1 MLLSGLLLTHYAV
14 AQLTVSGTVISSED
28 NSGMPGVN
36 VVVQGTTSGTVTDL
50 NGQYSI
56 NLESGN
62 ITLVYSFIGFST
74 QAIEVGN
81 RTTIDVIMEP
91 ELTQLSEIV
100 VIGYGTVRKSDLT
113 GSVSSI
119 KGAELMKIPSINA
132 AQALQGKVPGVQVTS
147 ATGAPGDKSIVR
159 IRGMGTFNNNDPIFV
174 VDGVI
179 LNNIDFLN
187 SGDIES
193 MEVLKD
199 ASATAI
205 YGSRGANGVIMITTK
220 QGTMGQEQPTVNVT
234 AEYSIQ
240 QLEKKI
246 DLLNGSQFASIVNEI
261 RPGSY
266 NNVDL
271 VPNTDWQDL
280 IFRTAPIQNYQASVS
295 GSTSKVQYYVGLG
308 YFNQSGIIP
317 KSNYQRFSL
326 KLNNTYHI
334 TKNIKLGNNL
344 TFTPRQQQNTH
355 DNAVFVVYRAQPV
368 IPVYQPDGSYSEVP
382 GVGNVLADIEY
393 RNSYENSYRAVG
405 NFYGEITFLKD
416 FVIKSSYGID
426 LDNIRNKSFT
436 PVFYVSPQQQNSF
449 SRLSKDFNNI
459 FSWLWENTISFRKEI
474 AMHRID
480 IVGGYTAQE
489 SSSEFLH
496 LEGLNIIRDQKDFW
510 YFDQN
515 NISSGSTRNEV
526 DNENNYSMISYLFRA
541 NYAFDNRYLFT
552 ATFRRDGSS
561 KFNKANRFSDFPS
574 FAIGWNII
582 NEGFMSGITEL
593 SNLKLR
599 ASWGII
605 GNEKVNYLQI
615 YSLVDNGINAVF
627 GQNEVMVPGNTYSKS
642 GNPDL
647 RWENTYQT
655 DIGLELGFFED
666 KLTAELDYFRK
677 QTQDILIGLQV
688 PGYLGNG
695 SNARITYNAADVLN
709 RGFELNLL
717 WSGKIGNF
725 DYRLGANGTTLHN
738 ETLKVSGSGGD
749 DDYLPGIASKT
760 EPGYPIGSFYG
771 YQTDGI
777 FQDATELADYPHRSD
792 AEVGF
797 LRYVDTNG
805 DGSINGDDR
814 VHLGSPI
821 PTYLFGFNLNGSF
834 KGFNL
839 SIDIQGQGGNKI
851 FNYKETVRPD
861 LYNFEQ
867 HVFDRWTGPGTSDT
881 EPRPTYGGYNW
892 INSNRFIYDGAF
904 IRLRSVTFG
913 YTVPENL
920 SHVFRMKTAQVYV
933 RGTNLM
939 TLAKFPG
946 YSPEVRNDN
955 PIDNGLDRG
964 VYPIASVYSVGLN
977 ISF

>member
-1 MLLSGLLLTHYAV
+1 MRRFFVLISGILLTHYAV

-28 NSGMPGVN
+28 NAGMPGVN
-36 VVVQGTTSGTVTDL
+36 VVVQGTTAGTVTDL
-50 NGQYSI
+50 NGRYSI

-62 ITLVYSFIGFST
+62 ITLVFSFIGFTT
-74 QAIEVGN
+74 QSFEVGN

-113 GSVSSI
+113 GSVSSL
-119 KGAELMKIPSINA
+119 KGAELTKIPSINA

-220 QGTMGQEQPTVNVT
+220 QGTLGEEQPTVNVT
-234 AEYSIQ
+234 AEYSTQ

-246 DLLNGSQFASIVNEI
+246 DLLNGPQFATIVNEI

-295 GSTSKVQYYVGLG
+295 GSTSIVQYYVGLG

-317 KSNYQRFSL
+317 KSGYERFSL
-326 KLNNTYHI
+326 KLNNIYHL

-405 NFYGEITFLKD
+405 NFYGEVTFLKN
-416 FVIKSSYGID
+416 FVLKSSYGID

-496 LEGLNIIRDQKDFW
+496 LEGLNIIRDQKDF
-510 YFDQN
+510 
-515 NISSGSTRNEV
+515 
-526 DNENNYSMISYLFRA
+526 
-541 NYAFDNRYLFT
+541 
-552 ATFRRDGSS
+552 
-561 KFNKANRFSDFPS
+561 
-574 FAIGWNII
+574 
-582 NEGFMSGITEL
+582 
-593 SNLKLR
+593 
-599 ASWGII
+599 
-605 GNEKVNYLQI
+605 
-615 YSLVDNGINAVF
+615 
-627 GQNEVMVPGNTYSKS
+627 
-642 GNPDL
+642 
-647 RWENTYQT
+647 
-655 DIGLELGFFED
+655 
-666 KLTAELDYFRK
+666 
-677 QTQDILIGLQV
+677 
-688 PGYLGNG
+688 
-695 SNARITYNAADVLN
+695 
-709 RGFELNLL
+709 
-717 WSGKIGNF
+717 
-725 DYRLGANGTTLHN
+725 
-738 ETLKVSGSGGD
+738 
-749 DDYLPGIASKT
+749 
-760 EPGYPIGSFYG
+760 
-771 YQTDGI
+771 
-777 FQDATELADYPHRSD
+777 
-792 AEVGF
+792 
-797 LRYVDTNG
+797 
-805 DGSINGDDR
+805 
-814 VHLGSPI
+814 
-821 PTYLFGFNLNGSF
+821 
-834 KGFNL
+834 
-839 SIDIQGQGGNKI
+839 
-851 FNYKETVRPD
+851 
-861 LYNFEQ
+861 
-867 HVFDRWTGPGTSDT
+867 
-881 EPRPTYGGYNW
+881 
-892 INSNRFIYDGAF
+892 
-904 IRLRSVTFG
+904 
-913 YTVPENL
+913 
-920 SHVFRMKTAQVYV
+920 
-933 RGTNLM
+933 
-939 TLAKFPG
+939 
-946 YSPEVRNDN
+946 
-955 PIDNGLDRG
+955 
-964 VYPIASVYSVGLN
+964 
-977 ISF
+977 

>member
-1 MLLSGLLLTHYAV
+1 
-14 AQLTVSGTVISSED
+14 
-28 NSGMPGVN
+28 P
-36 VVVQGTTSGTVTDL
+36 
-50 NGQYSI
+50 
-56 NLESGN
+56 
-62 ITLVYSFIGFST
+62 
-74 QAIEVGN
+74 
-81 RTTIDVIMEP
+81 TI
-91 ELTQLSEIV
+91 
-100 VIGYGTVRKSDLT
+100 
-113 GSVSSI
+113 
-119 KGAELMKIPSINA
+119 
-132 AQALQGKVPGVQVTS
+132 
-147 ATGAPGDKSIVR
+147 
-159 IRGMGTFNNNDPIFV
+159 
-174 VDGVI
+174 
-179 LNNIDFLN
+179 
-187 SGDIES
+187 
-193 MEVLKD
+193 
-199 ASATAI
+199 
-205 YGSRGANGVIMITTK
+205 
-220 QGTMGQEQPTVNVT
+220 NVT

-240 QLEKKI
+240 QLGKKI
-246 DLLNGSQFASIVNEI
+246 ELLNGPQFATIVNEI

-266 NNVDL
+266 NNIDL

-295 GSTSKVQYYVGLG
+295 GSTSKIQYYVGLG

-317 KSNYQRFSL
+317 KSSYERVSL
-326 KLNNTYHI
+326 KLNNTYNL

-344 TFTPRQQQNTH
+344 TFTPRRQQNTH

-368 IPVYQPDGSYSEVP
+368 IPVHQPDGSYSEVP

-405 NFYGEITFLKD
+405 NFYGEVTFLKD
-416 FVIKSSYGID
+416 FVFKTSYGID

-459 FSWLWENTISFRKEI
+459 FSWLWENTISYRKEI
-474 AMHRID
+474 GMHRVD
-480 IVGGYTAQE
+480 LVGGYTAQE
-489 SSSEFLH
+489 SSSELLH
-496 LEGLNIIRDQKDFW
+496 LEGLNIIRDQEDFW

-515 NISSGSTRNEV
+515 NISPGSTRDEV
-526 DNENNYSMISYLFRA
+526 DKENNYSMISYLFRA
-541 NYAFDNRYLFT
+541 NYSFDNRYLFT

-561 KFNKANRFSDFPS
+561 KFNKDNRFSDFPS
-574 FAIGWNII
+574 FAVGWNII
-582 NEGFMSGITEL
+582 NEGFMGSVTGL

-627 GQNEVMVPGNTYSKS
+627 GQNGVMLPGNTYGKS

-666 KLTAELDYFRK
+666 KVTAELDYYRK
-677 QTQDILIGLQV
+677 QTKDILIGLQV

-695 SNARITYNAADVLN
+695 SDARITYNAADVLN
-709 RGFELNLL
+709 RGFELNLA
-717 WSGKIGNF
+717 WSGKIGDF

-797 LRYVDTNG
+797 LRYVDTNT
-805 DGSINGDDR
+805 DGTINGDDR

-821 PTYLFGFNLNGSF
+821 PTYLYGFNLNGSF

-839 SIDIQGQGGNKI
+839 SIDLQGQGGNKI

-867 HVFDRWTGPGTSDT
+867 HVFDRWTGAGTSDT
-881 EPRPTYGGYNW
+881 EPKPTYGGYNW
-892 INSNRFIYDGAF
+892 INSDRFIYDGAF
-904 IRLRSVTFG
+904 IRLRSVTLG

-920 SHVFRMKTAQVYV
+920 SRVFRMKTAQVYV

-939 TLAKFPG
+939 TLTKFPG